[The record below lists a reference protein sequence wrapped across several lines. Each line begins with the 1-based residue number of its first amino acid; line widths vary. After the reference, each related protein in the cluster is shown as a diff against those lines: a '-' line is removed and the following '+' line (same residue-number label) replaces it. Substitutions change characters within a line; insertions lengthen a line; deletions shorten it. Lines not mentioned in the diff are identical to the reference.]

1 MDTFFAPAHRTERR
15 KFKNQLSSIAESS
28 IMNALLETASGVL
41 VVLNEDRQ
49 IVALNH
55 HFLEQL
61 GIEDAEQALG
71 LRLGE
76 SLSCVHAG
84 KGPAGCGT
92 TEYCLTCG
100 AAIAMMAA
108 IDQNQ
113 SDERICALVSDQNG
127 EISDICLQ
135 IKARPIKAD
144 GQRWILIYARDITK
158 EQFWANLDHVFFHD
172 INNTLT
178 SLYGHLQIADMD
190 HPDDG
195 SIQAIKGAVERL
207 ISEVAVQKRFSL
219 HKDQSYTPAPKVV
232 PLSDIRQALGVAIKG
247 HKALKNKKI
256 LENWTDP
263 AICLK
268 TDLLLLSRILGN
280 MVINALE
287 ATIDGGSIRISV
299 EPSVDAVTFEVWNQT
314 AIPEHFQKRI
324 FQRHFTS
331 KPGPGRG
338 FGTYSMKLFG
348 ETCLN
353 SRVWFETSEVLG
365 TCFKIRHPI

>member
-1 MDTFFAPAHRTERR
+1 
-15 KFKNQLSSIAESS
+15 
-28 IMNALLETASGVL
+28 MNALLKTASGVL

-55 HFLEQL
+55 RFLEQL

-76 SLSCVHAG
+76 SLSCIHAG

-92 TEYCLTCG
+92 TEHCLSCG

-108 IDQNQ
+108 IDHNRP
-113 SDERICALVSDQNG
+113 DERTCALVSDQNG

-135 IKARPIKAD
+135 IKARPIETD
-144 GQRWILIYARDITK
+144 DQRWILIYARDITQ

-178 SLYGHLQIADMD
+178 ALYGHIQMAEMD
-190 HPDDG
+190 HPEDG
-195 SIQAIKGAVERL
+195 SIQAIRGSIERL
-207 ISEVAVQKRFSL
+207 VSEVAVQKRFSL
-219 HKDQSYTPAPKVV
+219 HKDQSYTPVLKVV
-232 PLSDIRQALGVAIKG
+232 ALADIKQALTVAVKG
-247 HKALKNKKI
+247 HKALENKKI

-263 AICLK
+263 AICIK
-268 TDLLLLSRILGN
+268 TDMLLLSRILGN

-287 ATIDGGSIRISV
+287 ATPAGGSIKISV
-299 EPSVDAVTFEVWNQT
+299 EPSFDAVTFEVWNQA

-331 KPGPGRG
+331 KPGTGRG